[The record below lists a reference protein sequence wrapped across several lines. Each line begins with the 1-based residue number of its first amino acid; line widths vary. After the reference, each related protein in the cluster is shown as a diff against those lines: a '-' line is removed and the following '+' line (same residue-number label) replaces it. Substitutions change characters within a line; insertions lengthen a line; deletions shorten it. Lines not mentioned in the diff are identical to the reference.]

1 MKLFEFEAKS
11 ILKKYGIPIPRGDL
25 VGKSEEVGIIA
36 EQIGKPVVLKSQI
49 LVSSRGKSV
58 GIIFAENATEAKEK
72 ALNLIGSTIKG

>member
-58 GIIFAENATEAKEK
+58 GIIFAKNTTEAKEK